1 MRAGHCCRPESR
13 GSFQPVKDPNPQV
26 AGRGHDTLKE
36 AGIECAVGIG
46 AERAQAMN
54 RGFWKR
60 MTTGKP
66 WVCVKQA
73 MSLDGGTALADGT
86 SQWITSRK
94 ARADVQWQRAR
105 SGAVLSTAATVRRD
119 DARLNV
125 RLDAKEMGVD
135 QVRQP
140 LRVVMDR
147 KGELSEPLALW
158 SEPGPCV
165 VYTLGEHAP
174 KLRSQVPAEAEVR
187 TVRAAGKGLD
197 LDEVLSSLAADYE
210 VNDVLVEAGAK
221 FVGALIEEDL
231 VDELMVYVAP
241 RLLGTDAAPLATL
254 QRLKTCGACGL
265 GATGRPCVGAR
276 RAPDLPPESL
286 MFTGIVEAR
295 GQVVAAEATDSG
307 RRVRIQ
313 HPGQGRLK
321 EVRAGGSVAVN
332 GVCLTACVA
341 EAESSMRTW
350 ATRRLSAPR
359 WAIWKSGTTSTWN
372 RLCVSGNRW
381 EGIS

>member
-1 MRAGHCCRPESR
+1 MTAQEMDARFMDEALELAERGRYTAPPNPCVGCLVVAEGTVVGRGFHRRTGEPHAEPQALEQAGSRAR
-13 GSFQPVKDPNPQV
+13 GATMYVTLEPCTHEGRTAPCVPDIVAAGITRVVSACEDPNPQV

-254 QRLKTCGACGL
+254 
-265 GATGRPCVGAR
+265 P
-276 RAPDLPPESL
+276 
-286 MFTGIVEAR
+286 
-295 GQVVAAEATDSG
+295 AAENLPE
-307 RRVRIQ
+307 RVDWALQ
-313 HPGQGRLK
+313 DVHALEPDVRLIYH
-321 EVRAGGSVAVN
+321 R
-332 GVCLTACVA
+332 
-341 EAESSMRTW
+341 
-350 ATRRLSAPR
+350 
-359 WAIWKSGTTSTWN
+359 N
-372 RLCVSGNRW
+372 R
-381 EGIS
+381 